1 MNSYKVLLFY
11 KYVEIKNPERIV
23 REHLHWCTEN
33 EIRGRVFFANE
44 GVNGT
49 VSGRAKDIENYK
61 LHLTSY
67 PEFSDIWFK
76 EDNADGHTF
85 KKIHVRIK
93 NEIVHGNLNEVS
105 VANTGK
111 RLSPEELIRLYEEG
125 KDFIIVDAR
134 NWYES
139 KIGKFKNALTPQMKN
154 FREWKEVVDKE
165 LKDFKNKMLITY
177 CTGGIRCEKAS
188 AYLVE
193 NGFKDVYQLDGGI
206 VNFIK
211 KFPDTYWEGGMFVFD
226 ERRVITPN
234 SKEELKH
241 IAHCFFCGKPTSYYI
256 NCHNVGCDKIIVSCH
271 ECKIINEYCCSDECR
286 ASLNK
291 RKVFHG

>member
-1 MNSYKVLLFY
+1 MKSYRILLFY
-11 KYVEIKNPERIV
+11 KYVFVQHPAVIV
-23 REHLHWCTEN
+23 NEHLNWCIQN
-33 EIRGRVFFANE
+33 DIKGRIFFANE

-49 VSGRAKDIENYK
+49 VSGTVENIEKYK
-61 LHLTSY
+61 IQIASY
-67 PEFSDIWFK
+67 PEFADVWFK
-76 EDNADGHTF
+76 EDEADEHAF
-85 KKIHVRIK
+85 KKIHVRLK
-93 NEIVHGNLNEVS
+93 NEIVNGDLESVSIEHG
-105 VANTGK
+105 GK
-111 RLSPEELIRLYEEG
+111 RLSPAELLRLYKEG
-125 KDFIIVDAR
+125 KEFVIVDTR

-139 KIGKFKNALTPQMKN
+139 KIGKFKNAITPPMKN
-154 FREWKEVVDKE
+154 FREWKKVVNEDLRN
-165 LKDFKNKMLITY
+165 LKDKTVVTY

-211 KFPDTYWEGGMFVFD
+211 EFPDTYWEGGMFVFD
-226 ERRVITPN
+226 ERRVVNPN

-241 IAHCFFCGKPTSYYI
+241 IAQCYFCGKPTSYYI
-256 NCHNVGCDKIIVSCH
+256 NCHNVDCDKIIVSCH
-271 ECKIINEYCCSDECR
+271 ECKVENDYCCSDECR